1 MNDARPRPLEPTPS
15 LHHITA
21 ICSDAQSNADFYTGV
36 LGLRLLKRTVNYD
49 DPSTYHL
56 YYGEP
61 GGTPGTI
68 LTFFPWPDGNP
79 GRHGIGQAEV
89 IAFAVPMTAMGRW
102 IEQFLRNGVSF
113 QPPVARRAENGM
125 TERVIAFKDPDGLQ
139 LELVGVADQH
149 ADKSGTISDEYAIRG
164 FYGVT
169 LWLGEALMLP
179 AWLEPLRA
187 EIMATMPAIELP

>member
-1 MNDARPRPLEPTPS
+1 
-15 LHHITA
+15 
-21 ICSDAQSNADFYTGV
+21 
-36 LGLRLLKRTVNYD
+36 
-49 DPSTYHL
+49 
-56 YYGEP
+56 
-61 GGTPGTI
+61 
-68 LTFFPWPDGNP
+68 
-79 GRHGIGQAEV
+79 
-89 IAFAVPMTAMGRW
+89 
-102 IEQFLRNGVSF
+102 
-113 QPPVARRAENGM
+113 M